1 MKEQS
6 AAGIL
11 ETTIEK
17 VKNLVNVS
25 TIIGEPMNIDGGITI
40 IPVSKVTYGFASGG
54 SDFPS
59 KTNKE
64 IFGGGGGAGVTIT
77 PVAFLVISDGEVTI
91 KHITAFDNAAERVV
105 NLVPEMF
112 DKVTS
117 VVNKAKKE
125 KEKEKQLLMMPRS
138 MFPQFP
144 QRMFLPRT
152 NKRFSNFIIINLP
165 PAYFKNMAGG

>member
-17 VKNLVNVS
+17 VKNLVSVS
-25 TIIGEPMNIDGGITI
+25 TIIGDPMQIEGMTI

-59 KTNKE
+59 KSNQE

-77 PVAFLVISDGEVTI
+77 PVAFLVISDGEVTL

-125 KEKEKQLLMMPRS
+125 KARAAQEAADDALVSATMEELVKPE
-138 MFPQFP
+138 
-144 QRMFLPRT
+144 
-152 NKRFSNFIIINLP
+152 
-165 PAYFKNMAGG
+165 A

>member
-64 IFGGGGGAGVTIT
+64 IFGGGGVTIT

-125 KEKEKQLLMMPRS
+125 KEKAASNDAAEYVSAVPAEDVPS
-138 MFPQFP
+138 E
-144 QRMFLPRT
+144 
-152 NKRFSNFIIINLP
+152 NK
-165 PAYFKNMAGG
+165 

>member
-1 MKEQS
+1 MMKEKSS

-17 VKNLVNVS
+17 VKDLVNVS
-25 TIIGEPMNIDGGITI
+25 TIIGDPITVDGGVTI

-59 KTNKE
+59 KSNQD

-77 PVAFLVISDGEVTI
+77 PVAFLVVDSYGNVNI

-105 NLVPEMF
+105 SLVPEMF
-112 DKVTS
+112 DKVS
-117 VVNKAKKE
+117 GAINKSKMDKAYNAAVSE
-125 KEKEKQLLMMPRS
+125 A
-138 MFPQFP
+138 
-144 QRMFLPRT
+144 
-152 NKRFSNFIIINLP
+152 
-165 PAYFKNMAGG
+165 PAEE